1 MPESPVPESPVPE
14 SPVPESPVPE
24 SPVNERGTKLERMQG
39 PNAARRLPSWMKV
52 RMPGG
57 PNYID
62 LKRLLRDSSLHTVCE
77 EARCPNIGEC
87 WERRAATFMVLGDI
101 CTRRCHYCAVTTGT
115 PMGIDVME
123 PERLARTVQ
132 KLGLRY
138 CVITSVNRDDLA
150 DGGALIFSRCVR
162 RVNDLVPGC
171 RVEVLVP
178 DFDGSMPALETVVR
192 ARPSVLNHNIESV
205 RRVFPRVRP
214 RGDYRRSLDLLAAV
228 KEMDPEMPTK
238 SGIIVGMGE
247 EWEELVETMEDL
259 RAVGCDLLTVGQ
271 YLRPSQKHLPVD
283 RFYSPEEFD
292 RIRTIGEGLGF
303 KHVAS
308 GPLVRSSYHADE
320 QHDAATASPAAGL

>member
-1 MPESPVPESPVPE
+1 MKQ
-14 SPVPESPVPE
+14 
-24 SPVNERGTKLERMQG
+24 ERVQG

-87 WERRAATFMVLGDI
+87 WERRAATFMILGDI
-101 CTRRCHYCAVTTGT
+101 CTRRCHYCAVATGT

-150 DGGALIFSRCVR
+150 DGGALIFSRCIR
-162 RVNDLVPGC
+162 RVNDLAPGC
-171 RVEVLVP
+171 RVEVLIP
-178 DFDGSMPALETVVR
+178 DFDGSTPALETVVR
-192 ARPSVLNHNIESV
+192 ARPNVLNHNIESV

-228 KEMDPEMPTK
+228 KEMDPDMPTK

-247 EWEELVETMEDL
+247 EWDELVETMEDL
-259 RAVGCDLLTVGQ
+259 RGVGCDLLTVGQ
-271 YLRPSQKHLPVD
+271 YLRPSQKHLPID

-292 RIRTIGEGLGF
+292 RIRAIGEGLGF

-320 QHDAATASPAAGL
+320 QHDAAAASPAAGL